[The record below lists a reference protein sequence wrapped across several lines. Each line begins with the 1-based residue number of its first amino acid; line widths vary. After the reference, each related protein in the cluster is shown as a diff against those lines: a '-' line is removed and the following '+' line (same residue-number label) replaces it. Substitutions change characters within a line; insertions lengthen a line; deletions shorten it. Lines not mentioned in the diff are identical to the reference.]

1 MKWAGMG
8 RIRGEGVGEGEGGAE
23 EGEVEGDGRRGD
35 LHLLPQTQIVLFRY
49 EIIRTCVIQR

>member
-1 MKWAGMG
+1 ME
-8 RIRGEGVGEGEGGAE
+8 RIKGEGVGEAEGEAE